1 MNTTEGS
8 FTRTMLTSSFFVFG
22 FPSPLQFH
30 TKRFI
35 VSGMA
40 DEQPPPISKIKCHP
54 LEKPI
59 AFYWVTLR

>member
-1 MNTTEGS
+1 
-8 FTRTMLTSSFFVFG
+8 MLTSSFFVFG

-54 LEKPI
+54 FEKPI